1 MPTVS
6 ATPHTRLTVSSGVLK
21 LFRSL
26 RETSGDSDTR
36 GDLCFRAV
44 TIELGLK
51 GEATMVVGADETAF
65 FQGTG
70 DADVLSTPRL
80 LQLMQEAT
88 MDALADNLPDGMM
101 TAGLRVNLDHLHS
114 SRIGTEV
121 TANATLTRIEGRR
134 LVFEA
139 EAHALNQLV
148 GTGRIIR
155 VQIDRERFLANL

>member
-1 MPTVS
+1 
-6 ATPHTRLTVSSGVLK
+6 
-21 LFRSL
+21 
-26 RETSGDSDTR
+26 
-36 GDLCFRAV
+36 
-44 TIELGLK
+44 
-51 GEATMVVGADETAF
+51 MVVGKDETAF
-65 FQGTG
+65 AVGTG
-70 DADVLSTPRL
+70 DAEVLSTPRL

-88 MDALADNLPDGMM
+88 MDALAGQLPDGMM

-121 TANATLTRIEGRR
+121 TSSATLTRIEGRR

-139 EAHALNQLV
+139 EAHALDQLV